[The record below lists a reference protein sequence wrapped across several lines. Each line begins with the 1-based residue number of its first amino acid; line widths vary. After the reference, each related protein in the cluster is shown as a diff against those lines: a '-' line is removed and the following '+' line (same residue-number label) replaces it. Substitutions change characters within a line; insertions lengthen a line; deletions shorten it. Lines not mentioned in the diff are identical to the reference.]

1 MPCALVTGATGQV
14 GSYIVERLAA
24 EGWSVR
30 ALVRDAAAAAWLAST
45 GVALIQG
52 DVRDPASLMTAA
64 NGCDAIFHTAAL
76 VTAASWTNYR
86 AVNVIGTQHVVEAA
100 AASGARLLQLSSVAV
115 YGREMRFQDHPTD
128 EETPL
133 RPLADADWYARSK
146 RESEAL
152 VLDAHRSGRIWGT
165 AVRPDVIYGRRDRQ
179 FVPRIARAMASGF
192 FPVIDGGVSTLA
204 IVHAANVADGAVRAV
219 QCDAAG
225 GKAYNLA
232 NESAVTVAEFAR
244 LAGQGLKRR
253 VRLVPVP
260 RGVARATLAALAAM
274 LRLTGHASLATH
286 AGSSLD
292 FLARDNPF
300 SSALARRELRW
311 TPPMLPRDGVPDAFA
326 WWNTSRRS

>member
-115 YGREMRFQDHPTD
+115 YGREMRFQDHP
-128 EETPL
+128 
-133 RPLADADWYARSK
+133 
-146 RESEAL
+146 
-152 VLDAHRSGRIWGT
+152 
-165 AVRPDVIYGRRDRQ
+165 
-179 FVPRIARAMASGF
+179 
-192 FPVIDGGVSTLA
+192 
-204 IVHAANVADGAVRAV
+204 
-219 QCDAAG
+219 
-225 GKAYNLA
+225 
-232 NESAVTVAEFAR
+232 
-244 LAGQGLKRR
+244 
-253 VRLVPVP
+253 
-260 RGVARATLAALAAM
+260 
-274 LRLTGHASLATH
+274 
-286 AGSSLD
+286 
-292 FLARDNPF
+292 
-300 SSALARRELRW
+300 
-311 TPPMLPRDGVPDAFA
+311 
-326 WWNTSRRS
+326 